1 MEKNPPAGRA
11 GKTGKYLKY
20 AIGEILLVMV
30 GILLALQ
37 VNNWNSE
44 RKDRIS
50 ERKLLDNIHRDF
62 IANKVNF
69 DSLKVETFRS
79 KAALDSMIS
88 LFPYDR
94 DTVKQK
100 AYREQRRLVRGI
112 IYNAY
117 SSSVESVINSNALQL
132 IQDEELQKYLVSWKD
147 VLLDYKE
154 EETNYFNF
162 LNDHYWLYTS
172 DVLDYTGSD
181 KEMNLAARSSVK
193 FQNMIIMRRN
203 YLNGVINAIK
213 NEPIEHHINEIIRLT
228 EPKDK

>member
-1 MEKNPPAGRA
+1 MENK
-11 GKTGKYLKY
+11 KGKYLKY

-37 VNNWNSE
+37 VSNWNSY

-62 IANKVNF
+62 ITNKVNF
-69 DSLKVETFRS
+69 DSLKVVTFRS
-79 KAALDSMIS
+79 KAALDSMVS
-88 LFPYDR
+88 LFPMDR
-94 DTVKQK
+94 DTVKRK
-100 AYREQRRLVRGI
+100 AYNEQRKLVVGI

-117 SSSVESVINSNALQL
+117 SSSVESVINSNSLQL
-132 IQDEELQKYLVSWKD
+132 IQNEELQEYLVSWKD

-154 EETNYFNF
+154 EETFYFNF
-162 LNDHYWLYTS
+162 LNDHYYLYTS
-172 DVLDYTGSD
+172 DVFDYMGLD
-181 KEMNLAARSSVK
+181 KEMNLAANSSVK
-193 FQNMIIMRRN
+193 FQNMTIMRRN

-228 EPKDK
+228 EPKDEW